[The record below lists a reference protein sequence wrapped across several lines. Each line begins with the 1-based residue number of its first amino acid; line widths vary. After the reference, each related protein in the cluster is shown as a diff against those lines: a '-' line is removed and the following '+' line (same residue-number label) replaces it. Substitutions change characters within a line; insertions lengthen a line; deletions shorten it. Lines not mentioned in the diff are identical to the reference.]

1 MIRENDKVGTGIA
14 RRGHLPHGEEED
26 NQKAEPGR
34 MVNRSKRKKTKEG
47 KVAKGYASSSGTV
60 ADGD

>member
-14 RRGHLPHGEEED
+14 RRGHLHHGEEED

-34 MVNRSKRKKTKEG
+34 MVNRSKRKKQKKG
-47 KVAKGYASSSGTV
+47 K
-60 ADGD
+60 